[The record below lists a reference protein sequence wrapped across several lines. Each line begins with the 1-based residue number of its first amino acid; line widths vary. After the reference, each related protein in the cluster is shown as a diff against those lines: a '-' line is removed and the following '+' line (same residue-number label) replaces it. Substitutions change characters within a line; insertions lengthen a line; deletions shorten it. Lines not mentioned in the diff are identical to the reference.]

1 MTKPDSMPSKSTGPR
16 GDKIHKH
23 LQYNSS
29 TDPEQRAG
37 KVIALCVCVGGQ
49 QLHTEIV
56 ANAINLMKSHFI

>member
-37 KVIALCVCVGGQ
+37 KVIALCVWGGAAAT
-49 QLHTEIV
+49 H
-56 ANAINLMKSHFI
+56 